1 MEIGI
6 AAAALIMGYMVSRL
20 LYKPFIATK
29 RVFFLYME
37 DLRSKDIVHFYGEE
51 EKELSRQEL
60 ESLINKL

>member
-29 RVFFLYME
+29 RVFFCIW
-37 DLRSKDIVHFYGEE
+37 KI
-51 EKELSRQEL
+51 
-60 ESLINKL
+60 